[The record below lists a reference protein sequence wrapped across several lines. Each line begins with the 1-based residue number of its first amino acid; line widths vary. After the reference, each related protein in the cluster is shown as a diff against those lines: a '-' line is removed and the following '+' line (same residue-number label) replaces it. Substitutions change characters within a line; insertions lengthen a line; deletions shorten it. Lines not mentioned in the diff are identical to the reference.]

1 MECSHST
8 RAVWFQLHVF
18 LSGIVV
24 CLEFRRDEVKPLC
37 SSCTF
42 YYQTLNVKQ
51 MLKNTGMCDIG
62 VLTYYRINIINGT
75 NVTPVFFSR
84 RKNLNGNVFSFNFS
98 FTFQALIKLLTL
110 NLCSDTKI
118 QIWSSYPTVHN
129 WVRLR
134 YIHIS
139 YVLSLL
145 LQ

>member
-1 MECSHST
+1 M
-8 RAVWFQLHVF
+8 
-18 LSGIVV
+18 
-24 CLEFRRDEVKPLC
+24 KPLC

-84 RKNLNGNVFSFNFS
+84 RKNLNGNVFSFDFS

-118 QIWSSYPTVHN
+118 QI
-129 WVRLR
+129 
-134 YIHIS
+134 
-139 YVLSLL
+139 
-145 LQ
+145 